1 MLDVVHA
8 ASPKN
13 TVRTSREF
21 CEPVERTFGCSRR
34 IKEPA
39 GPSRRRFYTGFG
51 GLTISEWGGRSIMKK
66 LFSVYALAAVTF
78 VVGPQILR
86 ASDALCPL
94 GNATLHV
101 SYVVSGSGTIANVR
115 QVTAVGEHMWDGQGS
130 TSAKNTI
137 SANGNVFSA
146 TVTGTYTVNAD
157 CTGSLAESDGS
168 HYNFVVAP
176 DGNHL
181 WWIETDTG
189 TVLSGT
195 EVRLRRAAGEK

>member
-1 MLDVVHA
+1 
-8 ASPKN
+8 
-13 TVRTSREF
+13 
-21 CEPVERTFGCSRR
+21 
-34 IKEPA
+34 
-39 GPSRRRFYTGFG
+39 
-51 GLTISEWGGRSIMKK
+51 MKK
-66 LFSVYALAAVTF
+66 LFAVHALAAVTF
-78 VVGPQILR
+78 VVGPHLH
-86 ASDALCPL
+86 ASEARCPL
-94 GNATLHV
+94 GNATLHGP
-101 SYVVSGSGTIANVR
+101 YVVSGSGTIANVG
-115 QVTAVGEHMWDGQGS
+115 QVTAVGVHVWNGEGG

-176 DGNHL
+176 NGSHL

-195 EVRLRRAAGEK
+195 ELRLQPPGGEQ

>member
-1 MLDVVHA
+1 M
-8 ASPKN
+8 
-13 TVRTSREF
+13 R
-21 CEPVERTFGCSRR
+21 
-34 IKEPA
+34 
-39 GPSRRRFYTGFG
+39 
-51 GLTISEWGGRSIMKK
+51 K
-66 LFSVYALAAVTF
+66 LFAVHALAAVTF

-94 GNATLHV
+94 GNATLHGP
-101 SYVVSGSGTIANVR
+101 YVVSGSGAIANVG
-115 QVTAVGEHMWDGQGS
+115 QVTAVGVHVWNGQGS
-130 TSAKNTI
+130 TAAKNTI
-137 SANGNVFSA
+137 SVNGNVFSA
-146 TVTGTYTVNAD
+146 AVTGTYTVNSD

-195 EVRLRRAAGEK
+195 EVRLRPAADEQ

>member
-1 MLDVVHA
+1 
-8 ASPKN
+8 
-13 TVRTSREF
+13 
-21 CEPVERTFGCSRR
+21 
-34 IKEPA
+34 
-39 GPSRRRFYTGFG
+39 
-51 GLTISEWGGRSIMKK
+51 MKK
-66 LFSVYALAAVTF
+66 LFAVYALAAVTF

-94 GNATLHV
+94 GNATLHGP
-101 SYVVSGSGTIANVR
+101 YVVSGSGTIANVGH
-115 QVTAVGEHMWDGQGS
+115 VTAVGVHVWNGQGS

-146 TVTGTYTVNAD
+146 TVTGTYTVNSD

-195 EVRLRRAAGEK
+195 EVRLRPPGGEQ

>member
-1 MLDVVHA
+1 
-8 ASPKN
+8 
-13 TVRTSREF
+13 
-21 CEPVERTFGCSRR
+21 
-34 IKEPA
+34 
-39 GPSRRRFYTGFG
+39 
-51 GLTISEWGGRSIMKK
+51 MKK
-66 LFSVYALAAVTF
+66 LFAVYALAAVTF

-94 GNATLHV
+94 GNATLHG
-101 SYVVSGSGTIANVR
+101 SYVVSGSGTIANVG
-115 QVTAVGEHMWDGQGS
+115 QVTAVGAHMWDGQGS
-130 TSAKNTI
+130 ASAKNTI

-195 EVRLRRAAGEK
+195 EVRLRPAAGEK